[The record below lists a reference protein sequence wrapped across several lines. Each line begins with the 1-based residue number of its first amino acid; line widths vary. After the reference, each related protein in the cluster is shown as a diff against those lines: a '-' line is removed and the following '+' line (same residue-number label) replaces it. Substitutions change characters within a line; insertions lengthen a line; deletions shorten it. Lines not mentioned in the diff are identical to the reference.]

1 MKKRI
6 FLSAILSLTVVFWSG
21 CSFIHKHTADEE
33 WSSNEFAHWKNVT
46 CNLGM
51 CKIDVETYDHVD
63 EDKDFYC
70 DVCGY
75 EMPEHEHTGEMHFSE
90 WAHWYSYTCG
100 CPSPDIA
107 EEHHDYDGDG
117 FCDVCS
123 YEIGKPAPTN
133 YFLRNQA
140 GCEWLQETTAEDI
153 AQIKIIDETVGVAPG
168 NLKNIQ
174 SSTDEAVIARIFE
187 EYYWLDTWPIP
198 KEEGEICGGGAVTV
212 EFMLKDGTKK
222 TLYINNGNYYDTNGN
237 YFDLLYTPQF
247 NESDS
252 VRKACGFITYIGTGA
267 VYDGEMLVCEIPMDE
282 LEFDYGMDLDLPD
295 LPPYNMVIKT
305 EFGDLEF
312 IAPSIFFMETGE
324 ACVLVGKNL
333 DELIAEYTEGTAE

>member
-6 FLSAILSLTVVFWSG
+6 FLSAILSLTVVFLSG

-51 CKIDVETYDHVD
+51 CKIDPAISEHVD
-63 EDKDFYC
+63 EDGDRHC
-70 DVCGY
+70 DICGY

-117 FCDVCS
+117 FCDVCG
-123 YEIGKPAPTN
+123 YEIYPI
-133 YFLRNQA
+133 YVICEILRDQA
-140 GCEWLQETTAEDI
+140 GCEWLHEITAEDI
-153 AQIKIIDETVGVAPG
+153 AQIKIIDEAVGVAPG

-187 EYYWLDTWPIP
+187 EFYLC
-198 KEEGEICGGGAVTV
+198 EIRSISQENGQIDGGSGVTV
-212 EFMLKDGTKK
+212 KFLLKDGTVKK
-222 TLYINNGNYYDTNGN
+222 LYINNGNYCDTEGN
-237 YFDLLYTPQF
+237 YFELFHIPQF

-267 VYDGEMLVCEIPMDE
+267 VYEGETLVCEIPMDE

-312 IAPSIFFMETGE
+312 IAPSIFLMETGE